1 MEHNV
6 KIAWRETAASLIVNK
21 GSPPPPPP
29 PRKKIKCRDYAMLE
43 KRRTNLDNGSD
54 FVQVQ
59 LVCLRYPIFV
69 NVSFSDS
76 LFDYLAAVA

>member
-1 MEHNV
+1 MEDNV

-21 GSPPPPPP
+21 GFPPP
-29 PRKKIKCRDYAMLE
+29 PRKLIKCRDMLE

-76 LFDYLAAVA
+76 HL